1 MNKTIK
7 NVLLWV
13 AVLPASLVSMM
24 LSFGL
29 WRILHNLT
37 AARYIDTN
45 SWLNIFFIE
54 IMSNLIAGA
63 VFVFIGYKIAPNN
76 QKNTAIVLTALL
88 LLVGGSSLFIV
99 NFMSKEYF
107 SNTGII
113 AGLFGSIACCIS
125 IYKGE
130 FDKKE

>member
-7 NVLLWV
+7 NVLLWI
-13 AVLPASLVSMM
+13 AVLPASLVGMM

-29 WRILHNLT
+29 WRIIHNLT

-45 SWLNIFFIE
+45 SWLNIFFVE

-63 VFVFIGYKIAPNN
+63 AFVFIGYKVAPNN
-76 QKNTAIVLTALL
+76 QKTTAIVLTALL
-88 LLVGGSSLFIV
+88 ILVGGSSLFIV

-107 SNTGII
+107 SNIGII

>member
-7 NVLLWV
+7 KALLWA
-13 AVLPASLVSMM
+13 AVLPASLVGMM

-29 WRILHNLT
+29 WRIIHNLT
-37 AARYIDTN
+37 AARYIDTD
-45 SWLNIFFIE
+45 SWLNIFFVE

-63 VFVFIGYKIAPNN
+63 AFVLIGYKVAPNN
-76 QKNTAIVLTALL
+76 QKTTAIVLTALL

-107 SNTGII
+107 ANIGII